1 MRKVQIY
8 VDNQLIDLFQD
19 EEISI
24 KSQAQDV
31 NDISKTL
38 TDYSQSFTIPASIRN
53 NAVFGYYYNNDLGT
67 FNANTRLDC
76 RIEIDSIPF
85 RTGKL
90 QLEGGPCRGS

>member
-8 VDNQLIDLFQD
+8 VANQLIDLFQD

-31 NDISKTL
+31 NDISKTM
-38 TDYSQSFTIPASIRN
+38 TDYSQSFTIPASVRN
-53 NAVFGYYYNNDLGT
+53 NAIFGYYYNNDLGT

-76 RIEIDSIPF
+76 RIS
-85 RTGKL
+85 T
-90 QLEGGPCRGS
+90 RGTNLKTKGLIRQG